1 MKENNRREMIILGS
15 TGSVGEQAIDVA
27 RFEGAKV
34 SAISAHS
41 NVKRVEEQAREFSV
55 DYCAMADEKAAAELK
70 IKLADTKTKVLC
82 GTDGICEM
90 ISMANGDVAVN
101 SIIGEAGLKPT
112 LAVIESKK
120 RLALANKESLVV
132 AGDIVMSRAKEA
144 GVEIIPVDSEHSA
157 IFQCMKAGTHRE
169 VKKIL
174 LTASGGP
181 FYGRG
186 REELSKITVEE
197 ALAHPT
203 WKMGPKITIDSATL
217 MNKGFE
223 VIEAV
228 HLFDVD
234 VEQIEVIIHRE
245 SIIHSMVEYID
256 NSVIAQLSVPDM
268 RFCVQYALTYPDR
281 VEGVIDELDLCRI
294 SQLHFA
300 KPDINTFSLLGCAI
314 KAIKQGGALPA
325 VLNASNE
332 VAVAAFLE
340 RKLSFCGIMDVVERV
355 VSDMAGAS
363 AAHSLDDIL
372 SYDREA
378 RIMTTKMIDSYCN

>member
-1 MKENNRREMIILGS
+1 MIENKRKMIILGS

-27 RFEGAKV
+27 RFEGARV

-55 DYCAMADEKAAAELK
+55 DYCAMANEKAAAELK
-70 IKLADTKTKVLC
+70 IKLADTKTKVLS

-90 ISMANGDVAVN
+90 INTAEGDVAVN

-132 AGDIVMSRAKEA
+132 AGDIVMNRAREE
-144 GVEIIPVDSEHSA
+144 GVDILPVDSEHSA
-157 IFQCMKAGTHRE
+157 IFQCMKAGTSKE

-181 FYGRG
+181 FYGKSH
-186 REELSKITVEE
+186 EELSKITVED

-203 WKMGPKITIDSATL
+203 WKMGAKITVDSATL

-234 VEQIEVIIHRE
+234 VDKVEVIVHRE

-268 RFCVQYALTYPDR
+268 RACVQYALTYPDR
-281 VEGVIDELDLCRI
+281 CAGVIDELDLCKL
-294 SQLHFA
+294 SSLHFA
-300 KPDINTFSLLGCAI
+300 KPDIKTFSLLGCAI
-314 KAIKQGGALPA
+314 DAIKQGGAVPA
-325 VLNASNE
+325 VLNAANE
-332 VAVAAFLE
+332 VAVSAFLQY
-340 RKLSFCGIMDVVERV
+340 KLSFCSIMDVVKRV
-355 VSDMAGAS
+355 VSDLSSAS
-363 AAHSLDDIL
+363 EAHSLDEIL
-372 SYDREA
+372 SFDREA
-378 RIMTTKMIDSYCN
+378 RIMTEKIIDSLCN

>member
-1 MKENNRREMIILGS
+1 MEREMIILGS

-27 RFEGAKV
+27 RFEGARV

-55 DYCAMADEKAAAELK
+55 DYCAMADEKAASELK
-70 IKLADTKTKVLC
+70 IKLADTKTKVLS

-90 ISMANGDVAVN
+90 INAANGDVAVN
-101 SIIGEAGLKPT
+101 SIIGQAGLKPT
-112 LAVIESKK
+112 LAVIESGK

-132 AGDIVMSRAKEA
+132 AGDIVMRRAKER
-144 GVEIIPVDSEHSA
+144 GVDIIPVDSEHSA
-157 IFQCMKAGTHRE
+157 IFQCMKAGAHTE

-181 FYGRG
+181 FYGRC
-186 REELSKITVEE
+186 REELSRITVED

-203 WKMGPKITIDSATL
+203 WKMGAKITVDSATL

-228 HLFDVD
+228 HLFGVDVD
-234 VEQIEVIIHRE
+234 AIEVIIHKE

-281 VEGVIDELDLCRI
+281 CTGVINELDLCKL
-294 SQLHFA
+294 SSLHFA
-300 KPDINTFSLLGCAI
+300 KPDIKTFSLLGCAI
-314 KAIKQGGALPA
+314 NAIKQGGALPA
-325 VLNASNE
+325 VLNAANE

-355 VSDMAGAS
+355 VSDMSAAS
-363 AAHSLDDIL
+363 SAHSLDEIL
-372 SYDREA
+372 ALDREA
-378 RIMTTKMIDSYCN
+378 RIMTHNIIGSHCN

>member
-1 MKENNRREMIILGS
+1 MNEIQKEMIILGS

-27 RFEGAKV
+27 RFEGARV

-41 NVKRVEEQAREFSV
+41 NVKRAEEQAREFSV

-90 ISMANGDVAVN
+90 IACASGEVAVN
-101 SIIGEAGLKPT
+101 SIIGEAGLEPT

-132 AGDIVMSRAKEA
+132 AGDIVMNAAKKN
-144 GVEIIPVDSEHSA
+144 GVDIIPVDSEHSA
-157 IFQCMKAGTHRE
+157 IFQCMKAGTPKE

-181 FYGRG
+181 FYGRN
-186 REELSKITVEE
+186 REALSTITVEE

-203 WKMGPKITIDSATL
+203 WKMGAKITIDSATL

-228 HLFDVD
+228 HLFGVD
-234 VEQIEVIIHRE
+234 ADRIEVIVHRE

-281 VEGVIDELDLCRI
+281 YRGIIDELDLCKL
-294 SQLHFA
+294 SSLHFA
-300 KPDINTFSLLGCAI
+300 KPDTETFSLLALAI
-314 KAIKQGGALPA
+314 DTIKQGGALPA

-332 VAVAAFLE
+332 VAVAAFLNH
-340 RKLSFCGIMDVVERV
+340 KISFCEIMDVTHRV
-355 VSDMAGAS
+355 VSNLSAAS
-363 AAHSLDDIL
+363 KAHSLEDIL
-372 SYDREA
+372 SFDREA
-378 RIMTTKMIDSYCN
+378 RIMAEKIISSLGN